1 MSNNISD
8 SFDQLTQEALSVSE
22 LERCY
27 ATLGLNNSASIEQVK
42 ERCKELIKQWHPD
55 QFKDDP
61 ARHQVAVEK
70 FAAFKKAYDTISST
84 ENSPNAA
91 AASSASSEQP
101 RTKQPAEEPKQLSVN
116 SVNESVYAEFWRR
129 VVARL
134 LDFLIIVLPSS
145 LIIVLGNKSAGA
157 EALATLVFMA
167 YCVVME
173 SSEKQATLGKMAV
186 GIKVVDVQGNRLS
199 IGRAVGRHLGNLL
212 NALTFGIGYA
222 VAAFSK
228 RGQALHDMV
237 SGCYVVNKAATPSE
251 VVSCAIKPR
260 LSAASILLLIFI
272 AIPVPLGILAAIAIP
287 QFSAYKRKAEFAV
300 TDRPTTEGIPRMLKQ
315 QAPVNNGKA
324 IEKDGFIFYDDVVV
338 DTRTGL
344 MWTRNIF
351 IQEKQVSWNQ
361 NMFDLV
367 YLKTGG
373 YNDWRLPR
381 FDELETML
389 KYGSKS
395 PLEHFSTL
403 NFNLPKTSPYT
414 YWTSNDGTADTAKCV
429 DMSNILESGNTINC
443 SGGSG
448 VHYTWPVRN
457 TK

>member
-22 LERCY
+22 LDRCY

-70 FAAFKKAYDTISST
+70 FAAFKKAYDTISSI

-237 SGCYVVNKAATPSE
+237 SGCYVVHKAATPSE
-251 VVSCAIKPR
+251 VVFCATKPR

-272 AIPVPLGILAAIAIP
+272 ALPVPLGILAAIAIP
-287 QFSAYKRKAEFAV
+287 QFTAYKKKAEQTSAKES
-300 TDRPTTEGIPRMLKQ
+300 TSLLKQ
-315 QAPVNNGKA
+315 QIPTNNDNNIERESLNSKKWTQESTGSTEIGPWLYFSDPGTQYCRDSNRIIHRVYPPGIKPSASKA
-324 IEKDGFIFYDDVVV
+324 DPDCVWESTELPGLFNNFENW
-338 DTRTGL
+338 TQESTGSTENGPWL
-344 MWTRNIF
+344 NYSDPGTLYCRDSNRIIYRIYPPGLKPDAAKADPNCARNSASI
-351 IQEKQVSWNQ
+351 I
-361 NMFDLV
+361 
-367 YLKTGG
+367 
-373 YNDWRLPR
+373 
-381 FDELETML
+381 
-389 KYGSKS
+389 
-395 PLEHFSTL
+395 
-403 NFNLPKTSPYT
+403 PK
-414 YWTSNDGTADTAKCV
+414 
-429 DMSNILESGNTINC
+429 
-443 SGGSG
+443 
-448 VHYTWPVRN
+448 
-457 TK
+457 